1 MSRWLSVVTPRA
13 RLTSYGIG
21 MCMCMSRRVQG
32 AFQNPTNKGHETG
45 KTRGSSQIWSDVL
58 IVVDA

>member
-21 MCMCMSRRVQG
+21 MCMSRRVQG

-45 KTRGSSQIWSDVL
+45 EDTWFVTNRL
-58 IVVDA
+58 